1 MPSPDLSAIAKIVP
15 AQAGTPAAAV
25 QAKPTPTPVPQPKDQ
40 LVVSARPAKPA
51 AAAKAT
57 AAQQA
62 DKKTSVG
69 AGLRLG
75 AFVSF
80 FTSALTTW
88 LFDPH
93 LFFNHVK
100 TLFTQT
106 YRLATGGKQVYGWA
120 KGIKTAKADGSI
132 GSHLLKPFQ
141 AVGRLIG
148 RVAVMAKNKVLGL
161 FGKGAATT
169 AAKGATSVATRAAVN
184 VVKNRGL
191 FGWYNAARA
200 GGAGRMSAIWQGFTR
215 TLETGGDM
223 QNITAHAATM
233 GGNWGKAFA
242 AFGKVARLAP
252 LLNVPISILDLMHA
266 HQILNDANANH
277 RMRVAKIGQAY
288 FSTFAAGLS
297 IAAFL
302 VPAPLD
308 LLALKLA
315 SFAGFGSLG
324 WSVLSSK
331 YAVNFFAKVGN
342 FLHIGGHH
350 ELEA

>member
-1 MPSPDLSAIAKIVP
+1 LGPTSQPAVP
-15 AQAGTPAAAV
+15 ADDTATKKVAPPKDRLVVTSKAKQAGAT
-25 QAKPTPTPVPQPKDQ
+25 
-40 LVVSARPAKPA
+40 SR
-51 AAAKAT
+51 AT
-57 AAQQA
+57 AAAQV
-62 DKKTSVG
+62 DKKTSLG

-75 AFVSF
+75 AFFSF

-100 TLFTQT
+100 TLFAQT
-106 YRLATGGKQVYGWA
+106 YRLATGGAQAYGWA
-120 KGIKTAKADGSI
+120 KGVGQAKKEGNLA
-132 GSHLLKPFQ
+132 SHLLKPF
-141 AVGRLIG
+141 AAIG
-148 RVAVMAKNKVLGL
+148 RAIGRMAIAAKNKVVGL
-161 FGKGAATT
+161 FSKGAGT
-169 AAKGATSVATRAAVN
+169 AAKAATRTVATTTVN
-184 VVKNRGL
+184 VVKNKGL
-191 FGWYNAARA
+191 IGWYNVARA
-200 GGAGRMSAIWQGFTR
+200 NGAGRLSALAEGFGK

-223 QNITAHAATM
+223 QNIAAHAASM
-233 GGNWGKAFA
+233 GSWGKAFVT
-242 AFGKVARLAP
+242 FGKIARLAP
-252 LLNVPISILDLMHA
+252 LLNVPISILDIVHA
-266 HQILNDANANH
+266 HQILNDPNANH
-277 RMRVAKIGQAY
+277 RMRVAKVGQAY

-350 ELEA
+350 QLEA

>member
-1 MPSPDLSAIAKIVP
+1 MPSPDVSVIAKALP
-15 AQAGTPAAAV
+15 AQPGTSQPAAPATKPA
-25 QAKPTPTPVPQPKDQ
+25 AKPVAPAKDH
-40 LVVSARPAKPA
+40 LVVSKPKQPT
-51 AAAKAT
+51 AAAKAR
-57 AAQQA
+57 AAEQA

-69 AGLRLG
+69 AGLRVG
-75 AFVSF
+75 AFFSF

-100 TLFTQT
+100 LFFAQI
-106 YRLATGGKQVYGWA
+106 YRLATGGARAYGWA
-120 KGIKTAKADGSI
+120 QGIGQAKKEGTLAGHLAKPFVALGRGIGKAFTTVKDKLFGGGAASAAKA
-132 GSHLLKPFQ
+132 
-141 AVGRLIG
+141 ATRTV
-148 RVAVMAKNKVLGL
+148 
-161 FGKGAATT
+161 ATT
-169 AAKGATSVATRAAVN
+169 TVN
-184 VVKNRGL
+184 VVKNKGL
-191 FGWYNAARA
+191 IGWYNVARA
-200 GGAGRMSAIWQGFTR
+200 NGAGRFGALVEGFSK

-233 GGNWGKAFA
+233 GGTWGKAFR
-242 AFGKVARLAP
+242 AFGKIARLAP
-252 LLNVPISILDLMHA
+252 LLNVPISVLDIVHA
-266 HQILNDANANH
+266 HQILNDPNANK
-277 RMRVAKIGQAY
+277 RMRVAKVGQAY

-297 IAAFL
+297 VAAFL

-331 YAVNFFAKVGN
+331 YAVNFFARVGN